1 MALLLTWAN
10 AMVYPLSLQEAELP
24 LWLRPFD
31 VLVTSNKTALIELI
45 PDALS
50 IHTIK
55 AKSLPGTT
63 LVDHFMAMHGQV
75 SVDQAGLRRSAR
87 AQGAAAGRA
96 ALAGSLVN
104 HHPAA
109 LKFVEAQHCCYD

>member
-1 MALLLTWAN
+1 M
-10 AMVYPLSLQEAELP
+10 LSVQEAELP

-55 AKSLPGTT
+55 AKSPPGTT

-75 SVDQAGLRRSAR
+75 SFDQAGLRWSAR
-87 AQGAAAGRA
+87 AQL
-96 ALAGSLVN
+96 LAVHLLQPLLRG
-104 HHPAA
+104 HHPGAH
-109 LKFVEAQHCCYD
+109 QHTIAPHV